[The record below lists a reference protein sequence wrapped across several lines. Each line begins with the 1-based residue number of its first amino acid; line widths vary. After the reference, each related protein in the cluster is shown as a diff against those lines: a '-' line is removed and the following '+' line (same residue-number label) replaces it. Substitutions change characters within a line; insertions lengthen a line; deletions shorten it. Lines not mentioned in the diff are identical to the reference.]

1 MNTTRTSTQ
10 PLLFQ
15 TADLQARELTEAELP
30 ELQAFYDANPFYF
43 QTINGHPA
51 GPDDARI
58 DFEERP
64 PAHMSFSRQWF
75 IGLRLHEQPD
85 APLGGVAIVVS
96 DLVARQVWHLSLFL
110 IATPLHGQGI
120 AAPAYQA
127 LESWVSGQG
136 ARWLRLGVVQGNA
149 RAEAFWARQ
158 GYAEL
163 RTREGV
169 DTGGRINTLSVR
181 LKPLQ
186 AGAGLDDYLRLAPRD
201 QPGSNLP

>member
-1 MNTTRTSTQ
+1 
-10 PLLFQ
+10 
-15 TADLQARELTEAELP
+15 
-30 ELQAFYDANPFYF
+30 
-43 QTINGHPA
+43 
-51 GPDDARI
+51 
-58 DFEERP
+58 
-64 PAHMSFSRQWF
+64 
-75 IGLRLHEQPD
+75 
-85 APLGGVAIVVS
+85 VAIVVS